1 MTNYEDRK
9 REKNIFFVS
18 LANENFM
25 NPIWLK
31 IYSPVINRAARAVL
45 VGRLKNRRHP
55 ECGRFT
61 RSETND
67 FLKQMWKRYKR
78 LAPDVPRERTLGSRI
93 TVLLA
98 CLTLSGFQILLERGI
113 ERNYAIELLA
123 DVTWK
128 LYRQWGVSVFFIAK
142 VFTRDPAKRMRTAI
156 NLFLRFPF
164 TPPGYVFE
172 RLPAADGVSLDM
184 LRCPV
189 ADYFKAK
196 KTTDLCV
203 ESWCNLDFA
212 LARMW
217 GGKLRRGK
225 ILAAGC
231 DRCDFRFTTE

>member
-1 MTNYEDRK
+1 MK
-9 REKNIFFVS
+9 
-18 LANENFM
+18 
-25 NPIWLK
+25 PIWLK
-31 IYSPVINRAARAVL
+31 IYLPVINRAARTVL
-45 VGRLKNRRHP
+45 VGRLKDRLNP
-55 ECGRFT
+55 ESGRFT

-67 FLKQMWKRYKR
+67 FLKRMWQGYGR
-78 LAPDVPRERTLGSRI
+78 LALFVPHERTRGSRI
-93 TVLLA
+93 NVLLA
-98 CLTLSGFQILLERGI
+98 CLTLSGFQELLEKGV

-128 LYRQWGVSVFFIAK
+128 LYRQWGKVVYFIAK

-164 TPPGYVFE
+164 TPPGYIFE
-172 RLPAADGVSLDM
+172 RLPAADRISLDM

-189 ADYFKAK
+189 ADYFKAHEMS
-196 KTTDLCV
+196 DLCI

-225 ILAAGC
+225 TLAAGC
-231 DRCDFRFTTE
+231 DRCDFRFKAE